1 MFSLNFYAHFT
12 FIVLSSFVLSFTNLE
27 TGISKR
33 HKEYVLVKCL
43 QSTRRTSFH
52 IVGSSFL
59 HTQQICSDFRYM
71 MDHMAKSLGISPS
84 LFVIHEET
92 MSSSTCRAVRT
103 IAEDCIWDHTN
114 PKYYRHIFQAEQ
126 VNNELMLSLHPR
138 MLIGF
143 N

>member
-1 MFSLNFYAHFT
+1 
-12 FIVLSSFVLSFTNLE
+12 
-27 TGISKR
+27 
-33 HKEYVLVKCL
+33 
-43 QSTRRTSFH
+43 
-52 IVGSSFL
+52 
-59 HTQQICSDFRYM
+59 
-71 MDHMAKSLGISPS
+71 MAKSLGISPS

-143 N
+143 NWEMPWLSHKLENEAVGAMIIFK